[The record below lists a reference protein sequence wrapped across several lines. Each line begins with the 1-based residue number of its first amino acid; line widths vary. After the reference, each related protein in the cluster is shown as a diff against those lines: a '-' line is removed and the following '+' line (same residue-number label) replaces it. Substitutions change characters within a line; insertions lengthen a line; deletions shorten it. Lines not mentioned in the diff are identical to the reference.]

1 MYKSIINE
9 KFVSLVSNK
18 VVRNDVL
25 MNDDVNSY
33 TSNLAGKKKFLY
45 QGPIIYKLLST
56 SPDALPLSYKTIL
69 IH

>member
-1 MYKSIINE
+1 MCWWMVMWIVTQATWQE
-9 KFVSLVSNK
+9 
-18 VVRNDVL
+18 
-25 MNDDVNSY
+25 
-33 TSNLAGKKKFLY
+33 KKKFLY

>member
-1 MYKSIINE
+1 
-9 KFVSLVSNK
+9 
-18 VVRNDVL
+18 

>member
-45 QGPIIYKLLST
+45 QGPIILLST